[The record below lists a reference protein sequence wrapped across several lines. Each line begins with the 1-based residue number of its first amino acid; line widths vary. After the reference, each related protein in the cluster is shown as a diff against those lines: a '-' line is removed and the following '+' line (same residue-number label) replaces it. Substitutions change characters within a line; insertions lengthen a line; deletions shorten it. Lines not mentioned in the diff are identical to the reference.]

1 MNAHPHDHD
10 GQAGLVYVLHF
21 DPAYRHARHY
31 IGWARN
37 VDARLAAHLAGS
49 GSPLMRAAVQ
59 AGIEVRLAATFAGS
73 RQLERR
79 LKRWHK
85 TGQFCPLCRA
95 RRDGRAR

>member
-49 GSPLMRAAVQ
+49 GSRSCARPSRPASRFASPPRSRAHASSSG
-59 AGIEVRLAATFAGS
+59 A
-73 RQLERR
+73 
-79 LKRWHK
+79 
-85 TGQFCPLCRA
+85 
-95 RRDGRAR
+95 